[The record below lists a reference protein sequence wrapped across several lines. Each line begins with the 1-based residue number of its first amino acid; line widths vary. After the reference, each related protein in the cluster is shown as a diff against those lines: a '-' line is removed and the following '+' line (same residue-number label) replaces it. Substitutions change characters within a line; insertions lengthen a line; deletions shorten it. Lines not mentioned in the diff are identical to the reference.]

1 MVDIGCIIIRS
12 SQHLGEAGGLGQR
25 YTRREVGRILGLD
38 ARRLRYWERLRL
50 VRPRARWGERFY
62 NFGDLAA
69 AGTIKRLTDHR
80 IPALRVRRAVR
91 LVEEQFGASPLP
103 LQELRILEQGREL
116 LVIPPGATKPFNPI
130 KQQWAFPFSQL
141 ALSTNLHAMVGR
153 TPEELFESALECER
167 RQEMLPEAIETYLRV
182 VDLAPDWIEAHINLG
197 VAYYQLGQLSDAAAA
212 FRQAVELDPMS
223 GISRYNLGCTL
234 EELGEFDEAI
244 EHLQRAARAMPAHA
258 DVHFNLALA
267 HEKRGERLEARE
279 HWLLYLRYAPNGPWA
294 EQARARL
301 KQDSRR
307 HRRSAPIPFRQRK

>member
-1 MVDIGCIIIRS
+1 MFDIGCIIIRS
-12 SQHLGEAGGLGQR
+12 SLHHGEAGGLAQR

-69 AGTIKRLTDHR
+69 AGTVKRLTDHR
-80 IPALRVRRAVR
+80 IPALRVRRAVT

-130 KQQWAFPFSQL
+130 KQQWAFLFSQL
-141 ALSTNLHAMVGR
+141 EPSANLHAMVGR
-153 TPEELFESALECER
+153 TPEQLFESALECER

-182 VDLAPDWIEAHINLG
+182 VELAPDWIEAHINLG
-197 VAYYQLGQLSDAAAA
+197 VAYYQLGQLSDAGAA
-212 FRQAVELDPMS
+212 FRRAVQLDPMS
-223 GISRYNLGCTL
+223 GISHYNLGCTL
-234 EELGEFDEAI
+234 EELGEFEEAI
-244 EHLQRAARAMPAHA
+244 AHLQRAARAMPAHA

-267 HEKRGERLEARE
+267 YEKRGERRPARE

-294 EQARARL
+294 DQARARL
-301 KQDSRR
+301 KQDSGRR
-307 HRRSAPIPFRQRK
+307 RRPAPIPFRQPK

>member
-1 MVDIGCIIIRS
+1 MVDIGCIIIRRNP
-12 SQHLGEAGGLGQR
+12 HHGGAGGLGQR
-25 YTRREVGRILGLD
+25 YTRSEVGRILGLD

-91 LVEEQFGASPLP
+91 LMEEQFGASPLR
-103 LQELRILEQGREL
+103 LNELRMLEQGREL

-130 KQQWAFPFSQL
+130 RQQWAFPFGAL
-141 ALSTNLHAMVGR
+141 APAANLQSMVGR
-153 TPEELFESALECER
+153 TPEELFELALEYER
-167 RQEMLPEAIETYLRV
+167 RQETLPEAVETYLRV
-182 VDLAPDWIEAHINLG
+182 AELAPDWIEAHINLG
-197 VAYYQLGQLSDAAAA
+197 VAYYQLGQLSDAGAA
-212 FRQAVELDPMS
+212 FRRAVHLDPMS
-223 GISRYNLGCTL
+223 GISHYNLGCTL
-234 EELGEFDEAI
+234 EELGEFEEAI

-267 HEKRGERLEARE
+267 HEKCGERRQARE

-294 EQARARL
+294 DQARARL
-301 KQDSRR
+301 KQRSGRR
-307 HRRSAPIPFRQRK
+307 RPSAPIPFRQPK